1 MKTVNPQIH
10 LQTTS
15 TRNMKKTAP
24 SNCSKPVI
32 RRKSSK
38 QPEGGKRDIYVQRNK
53 IKGSR

>member
-38 QPEGGKRDIYVQRNK
+38 QPEGGKKRHLCSEEQNK
-53 IKGSR
+53 G